1 MRLNKFLSG
10 YGICSRRVADR
21 YIDEKRVTVNGT
33 VAVMGQQVDPEKDE
47 ICLDGKRIENRPE
60 RIVIAY
66 NKPAGVVCSTVSQ
79 GREKNDI
86 VSVLGLDIR
95 VFPVGRLDKDS
106 TGLILLTND
115 GDLSDRVLRSENGH
129 EKEYLVRTDAD
140 LSDDELHSIA
150 AGGIALEENRK
161 TKPCR
166 IERLE
171 PRKYDVILTEGMN
184 RQIRKVCGYF
194 GKEVLYLHRIRFMN
208 IKLDGLK
215 EGEYRFLSKEET
227 DGLYSLI

>member
-1 MRLNKFLSG
+1 M
-10 YGICSRRVADR
+10 ADR

-33 VAVMGQQVDPEKDE
+33 AAVMGQQVDPGKDE
-47 ICLDGKRIENRPE
+47 ICLDGKKIESRPE
-60 RIVIAY
+60 RIIIAY

-86 VSVLGLDIR
+86 VSALGLDIR

-115 GDLSDRVLRSENGH
+115 GDLSDRVLRSKNGH
-129 EKEYLVRTDAD
+129 EKEYLVRTDGD
-140 LSDDELHSIA
+140 FHDDELQSIA

-166 IERLE
+166 IKRLE
-171 PRKYDVILTEGMN
+171 AQKYDVILTEGMN
-184 RQIRKVCGYF
+184 RQIRKVCWHF
-194 GKEVLYLHRIRFMN
+194 GKKVLDLQRIRFMN